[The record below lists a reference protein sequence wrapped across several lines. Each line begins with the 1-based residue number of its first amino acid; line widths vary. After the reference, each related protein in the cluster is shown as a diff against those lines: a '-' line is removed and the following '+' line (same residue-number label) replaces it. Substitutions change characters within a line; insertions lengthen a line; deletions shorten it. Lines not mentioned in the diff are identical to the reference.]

1 MILALLLVAA
11 AAAQPSTTYVIAIG
25 NNAVPLLSVERS
37 LDTLAFSDDDALSF
51 AELAQH
57 FSSDITV
64 LTEADAETQR
74 RYPALLERA
83 RSPSLLELERAVERI
98 AIRISNTRDAD
109 AIVLVFFSG
118 HGSVTASGDAFLAL
132 TDAALTREALYERVL
147 SKLEKARAVHLLVD
161 ACNAESVVRP
171 RGSIK
176 EIEGQPRKF
185 SASELQ
191 QSSAS
196 LSRFANV
203 GAIIATSSGRAAHEW
218 TRYERG
224 VFTHELLSGMRGAA
238 DVNGDLR
245 IEYSE
250 LSAFF
255 GAANREIGDPK
266 ARLEV
271 LTHPPRSQVRA
282 ALIDLRRFTNVAWI
296 DGDAADAWGHFFLED
311 GRGVRVADAHVERS
325 ARLRLAVPA
334 DAPLFVQRSGGE
346 AMIVPRAGETIRASE
361 VRFTETSTR
370 TRGAVAHGL
379 ERGLFAAAFG
389 PTYYKGFVDARGE
402 VAVSFEAKNEEAN
415 VRSKAPAIALWATAG
430 AAGVAAA
437 VFGGL
442 ALAAQDAFNA
452 TNLQVPAQ
460 QQRERFNAMSIGFYA
475 SLATAAAAAGVGFAF
490 YPWVSASRDGA
501 SVSVGGSF

>member
-1 MILALLLVAA
+1 MILTLLLMAA
-11 AAAQPSTTYVIAIG
+11 APASTTYVIAIG
-25 NNAVPLLSVERS
+25 NNAVPLQAAEAS
-37 LDTLAFSDDDALSF
+37 LETLAFSDDDALSF

-57 FSSDITV
+57 FSPDITV
-64 LTEADAETQR
+64 LTEADTETQR

-83 RSPSLLELERAVERI
+83 RSPSLVELERAVERI
-98 AIRISNTRDAD
+98 AIRISNTQDAE
-109 AIVLVFFSG
+109 AIVLLFFSG
-118 HGSVTASGDAFLAL
+118 HGSVSANGEAFLAL
-132 TDAALTREALYERVL
+132 TDASLTREYLYERVL
-147 SKLEKARAVHLLVD
+147 SKLDKARAVHLLVD

-171 RGSIK
+171 RGRVK

-191 QSSAS
+191 QNSAS
-196 LSRFANV
+196 LLRFANV

-250 LSAFF
+250 LNAFF

-282 ALIDLRRFTNVAWI
+282 ALIDLRRFKNVAWI

-311 GRGVRVADAHVERS
+311 GRGVRVADAHAERS
-325 ARLRLAVPA
+325 ARLRIAVPA
-334 DAPLFVQRSGGE
+334 DAPLFVQRHGRE
-346 AMIVPRAGETIRASE
+346 AMIIPHAGETIRASD
-361 VRFTETSTR
+361 VRFSETSTR
-370 TRGAVAHGL
+370 SRGAVAHEL
-379 ERGLFAAAFG
+379 ERGLFAAPFG
-389 PTYYKGFVDARGE
+389 PTYYKGFVDARGDA
-402 VAVSFEAKNEEAN
+402 AVTFDLNKEQAK
-415 VRSKAPAIALWATAG
+415 VRSKAPAIALWASAG
-430 AAGVAAA
+430 AATVAAA

-442 ALAAQDAFNA
+442 ALAAQDAFQA

-475 SLATAAAAAGVGFAF
+475 SIATAAAAAGVGFAV
-490 YPWVSASRDGA
+490 YPWVTPARDGA
-501 SVSVGGSF
+501 TVSVGGSF